1 MADTNETV
9 ELPKQN
15 AVVVASIDIPPPP
28 LPDPSSSSHKNDQP
42 QKGDRKK
49 KRGMKQ
55 QQQQQQRSKRVRK
68 RPGGEGLGA
77 GITEETLDT
86 QIMTLDALSTCDRL
100 KRIRIVKPYP
110 YTFATFAKER
120 WIGRTVL
127 DVYHDEF
134 GSYPKSYYEAA
145 INEGRIL
152 VSGKRVTCDFL
163 IKGGHE
169 LTHTVHRHEPAVA
182 VCDLLLEK
190 DDTIVV
196 EDREKKLIRIVH
208 ESDSVIVV
216 DKPSTLPIHPC
227 GGYNYN
233 SLIHILTSER
243 PDLKGK
249 VFTVH
254 RLDRLTSG
262 LTIFAK
268 STEVAKSM
276 GKCIM
281 DRDHCQKV
289 YLARVKGKFPL
300 HVPPELRTK
309 SSPDQPNVPPFVHG
323 EERMNSAT
331 MNDSNQHASSEGE
344 NSRSNFGLGFWVT
357 DSSGMVHD
365 NTTLTSVFESGSSID
380 TLLRDL
386 EKETTNNQPDR
397 SSLPGDISISS
408 TTPSKE
414 TDSPNEEKEAS
425 SGVYWFHLACP
436 TRIAVKKTGICEA
449 GSFSNLDP
457 SLYRKTVKPAQTSF
471 AVVEYDAKTDS
482 TVVLCKPVTGRT
494 HQIRLHLEYMG
505 HPIANDPNYSGEIWF
520 GDEKGE
526 RLYKESRIKLDN
538 DEKSSASH
546 VVVVRPHPDNATTT
560 DVPATEEEVLN
571 AANCPRIEGESL
583 LDFIKKTCVWCARS
597 KSEDCTM
604 LEFLVRSRGIWL
616 HALQYCI
623 RGVDGQQK
631 CYRTDSP
638 AWSHI

>member
-1 MADTNETV
+1 
-9 ELPKQN
+9 
-15 AVVVASIDIPPPP
+15 
-28 LPDPSSSSHKNDQP
+28 
-42 QKGDRKK
+42 
-49 KRGMKQ
+49 
-55 QQQQQQRSKRVRK
+55 
-68 RPGGEGLGA
+68 
-77 GITEETLDT
+77 
-86 QIMTLDALSTCDRL
+86 
-100 KRIRIVKPYP
+100 
-110 YTFATFAKER
+110 
-120 WIGRTVL
+120 
-127 DVYHDEF
+127 
-134 GSYPKSYYEAA
+134 
-145 INEGRIL
+145 
-152 VSGKRVTCDFL
+152 VTCDFL

-182 VCDLLLEK
+182 VCDLLLDNE
-190 DDTIVV
+190 DDTTIVM
-196 EDREKKLIRIVH
+196 EDREKQLIRIVH

-243 PDLKGK
+243 PDLKEK

-309 SSPDQPNVPPFVHG
+309 SCSPDQPNNVPPFVHG
-323 EERMNSAT
+323 EKRMNSAT
-331 MNDSNQHASSEGE
+331 STMNNDSKQHASSEGE

-357 DSSGMVHD
+357 DASGTVHE
-365 NTTLTSVFESGSSID
+365 NATLTSVFESGSSIE
-380 TLLRDL
+380 TLLSDL
-386 EKETTNNQPDR
+386 EKETTNNQPDTS
-397 SSLPGDISISS
+397 SSLPGDDGISS
-408 TTPSKE
+408 TPTCKE
-414 TDSPNEEKEAS
+414 TDSPNEEKEEAS

-471 AVVEYDAKTDS
+471 AVVGYDAKTDS

-526 RLYKESRIKLDN
+526 RLYKECRIKLDN
-538 DEKSSASH
+538 DEQSNSASN
-546 VVVVRPHPDNATTT
+546 VVVVHPHPDNATTT
-560 DVPATEEEVLN
+560 DVPATEEEVLS
-571 AANCPRIEGESL
+571 AANCARIEGESL